1 MTSSSLPHL
10 IGLEGMD
17 RNTISGILDLAD
29 HFKEVNQRTVKKV
42 PALRGVLVVN
52 FFVENSTRTR
62 SSFEIAEKR
71 LSADTLNF
79 SASSSSLAK
88 GETLRDTARNLQAMS
103 PDILVVRH
111 SAAGVPSFLSRH
123 IDAAIVNAG
132 DGWHEHPT
140 QALLDML
147 TMREHL
153 GDLEGKK
160 VAIVGDITHSRV
172 ARSNIFGL
180 ITMGAEVHLAGPATM
195 VPPALTEL
203 GVTAHHRVEPAI
215 EGADVVMMLRI
226 QKERM
231 GNDLFPN
238 DREYF
243 KYFGLTQERL
253 KRAKPTAIVMHP
265 GPMNRGVEIA
275 PDVADGPQ
283 NVILEQVGNGVA
295 VRMAVLY
302 LVAGGGLLSQKVK

>member
-1 MTSSSLPHL
+1 MTAPTLPHL
-10 IGLEGMD
+10 HGLEGVP
-17 RNTISGILDLAD
+17 RETIGSLLDLAE
-29 HFKEVNQRTVKKV
+29 HFKRVNQRRLKKV
-42 PALRGVLVVN
+42 PSLRGVLVVN
-52 FFVENSTRTR
+52 FFVEASTRTR

-79 SASSSSLAK
+79 NAGSSSLSK
-88 GETLRDTARNLQAMS
+88 GETLIDTARNLQAMA

-111 SAAGVPSFLSRH
+111 PAAGVPGLLARH
-123 IDAAIVNAG
+123 IDAAVVNAG

-140 QALLDML
+140 QGLLDMM
-147 TMREHL
+147 TMREHK
-153 GDLEGKK
+153 GSLEGLE

-180 ITMGAEVHLAGPATM
+180 RTMGANVRVAGPGTM
-195 VPPALTEL
+195 VPPAIDLL
-203 GVTAHHRVEPAI
+203 GVRSYRRVEPAL

-231 GNDLFPN
+231 GRDLFPS

-243 KYFGLTQERL
+243 HYFGLTPERL
-253 KRAKPTAIVMHP
+253 ALAAPDAIVMHP

-275 PDVADGPQ
+275 PDVADGPH
-283 NVILEQVGNGVA
+283 NVILQQVANGVA
-295 VRMAVLY
+295 IRMAVLY
-302 LVAGGGLLSQKVK
+302 VVAGGGLAAREG

>member
-1 MTSSSLPHL
+1 MTAFSLPHL

-17 RNTISGILDLAD
+17 RDTITKILDLAD
-29 HFKEVNQRTVKKV
+29 HFKEVNQRAVKKV

-111 SAAGVPSFLSRH
+111 GAAGVPGFLSRH
-123 IDAAIVNAG
+123 ISAAIVNAG

-140 QALLDML
+140 QALLDMH

-153 GDLEGKK
+153 GTLEGKK

-180 ITMGAEVHLAGPATM
+180 VTMGADLHLAGPATM
-195 VPPALTEL
+195 MPPGLDDL
-203 GVTAHHRVEPAI
+203 GVKAHHRIEPAI

-243 KYFGLTQERL
+243 KYFGLTEERL
-253 KRAKPTAIVMHP
+253 KLAKPNAIVMHP

-275 PDVADGPQ
+275 PEVADGDQ

-302 LVAGGGLLSQKVK
+302 LVAGGGLLSQKEE